1 MTEQQT
7 RILNSKYTPNKT
19 KVYQRC
25 WDFTEYPKEK
35 MQQYGLENARY
46 YYIGCTTEDYMSNR
60 TAKWIDCL
68 KNKKCDSGVID
79 FIEKAYKFYID
90 EYQLQELKGKK
101 LRKALLPIMF
111 EPKLLHMIDGKGKS
125 SKELGL
131 KLEKTEKGRIQQLE
145 LSNDI
150 LEHKSY
156 LISKEK
162 AVPFI
167 VQQDGAVRVLK
178 LKEGYKDA

>member
-1 MTEQQT
+1 MTEQQI
-7 RILNSKYTPNKT
+7 RILNSKHTPNTT

-25 WDFTEYPKEK
+25 WDFTEYTKEK

-68 KNKKCDSGVID
+68 KNKKCDSGVVD

-111 EPKLLHMIDGKGKS
+111 EPKPLHMIDGKGKS